1 MAPGSLQHSACAADA
16 RLDAPRFI
24 GLLYQMAL
32 LHVSDADA
40 VNDADADADADT
52 NAMLMTVWKGIPPS

>member
-1 MAPGSLQHSACAADA
+1 
-16 RLDAPRFI
+16 
-24 GLLYQMAL
+24 MAL

-52 NAMLMTVWKGIPPS
+52 NADADSDDDAYADAYADTSGAKDEVKMPKEQKASPRAGN

>member
-1 MAPGSLQHSACAADA
+1 
-16 RLDAPRFI
+16 
-24 GLLYQMAL
+24 MAL

-52 NAMLMTVWKGIPPS
+52 NAMLMLSMFTLLGVVVAPRSCCMLYLHSNHTQ